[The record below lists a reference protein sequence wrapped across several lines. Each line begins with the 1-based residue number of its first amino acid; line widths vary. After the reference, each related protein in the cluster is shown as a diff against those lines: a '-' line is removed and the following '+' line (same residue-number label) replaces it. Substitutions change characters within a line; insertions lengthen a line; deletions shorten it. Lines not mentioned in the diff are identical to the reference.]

1 MSKKT
6 KLHDGDALVKKPWG
20 QYEDIYRASNVVFKK
35 ITINPGQEFSLQTH
49 KLRDESWLVSSG
61 TGEVRV
67 GTEVIFTR
75 AGNTFF
81 IGKEVRHQV
90 KNTGTVNMEIYEMQ
104 MGVCKEDDIVRYKDK
119 YGRG

>member
-35 ITINPGQEFSLQTH
+35 ITINPGQEISLQTH